1 MQPKEI
7 FKLAMEGKEV
17 PRVPY
22 IETSIAFNLSES
34 ILGRKL
40 KPLEIPHLGL
50 KARNVEDEKELARML
65 GRDEISI
72 RFTAPTFCEKL
83 VGADGQLFPG
93 EGYINS
99 MDAFHKHFHLP
110 DPDDDRLYEPVREYV
125 EAKEEFPVVFSTRLG
140 FLSAFMSIG
149 FECLM
154 EAMYED
160 HELIDAVM
168 GAYVDWSAKVI
179 RRVIDMGVDCIK
191 TTDDFAFN
199 TGPFMSP
206 AMFRQWV
213 TPYHERAYKEINV
226 PWILH
231 TDGLVDALLDDIYA
245 MGFNALHP
253 IDPNCYD
260 IREFKKKQGHKSVI
274 IGNVDLNNLGRGT
287 PESVAKETKE
297 LIRDLGPGY
306 GWCLSASNSVPDYV
320 KPENLL
326 CMAKTL
332 KEYGTYPINVPE

>member
-7 FKLAMEGKEV
+7 FALAMARKEV

-22 IETSIAFNLSES
+22 IETSIAFKLSETV
-34 ILGRKL
+34 LGRKL
-40 KPLEIPHLGL
+40 KPVEIPQLGL
-50 KARNVEDEKELARML
+50 KARHVEDEKELSRKL
-65 GRDEISI
+65 GRDEISV
-72 RFTAPTFCEKL
+72 RFTAPVFCEMMM
-83 VGADGQLFPG
+83 GADGIRFPG
-93 EGYINS
+93 EGYINN
-99 MDAFHKHFHLP
+99 MDAFQKHFHLP
-110 DPDDDRLYEPVREYV
+110 DPEDDDLYSVVKQYV
-125 EAKEEFPVVFSTRLG
+125 DGKDEFPVVFSTRLG

-149 FECLM
+149 FEALM
-154 EAMYED
+154 LAMYQD
-160 HELIDAVM
+160 HELVDAVM
-168 GAYVDWSAKVI
+168 SAYVEWSAKVV

-206 AMFRQWV
+206 EMFRKWV
-213 TPYHERAYKEINV
+213 VPYHERARKEIDV

-231 TDGLVDALLDDIYA
+231 TDGLVDSMLDDIYA

-260 IREFKKKQGHKSVI
+260 IREFKKKNGHRSVI
-274 IGNVDLNNLGRGT
+274 IGNVDLNNLGMGT
-287 PESVAKETKE
+287 PESVAEETKE

-320 KPENLL
+320 KPENLIS
-326 CMAKTL
+326 MAQTL
-332 KEYGTYPINVPE
+332 QRYGTYPINID

>member
-7 FKLAMEGKEV
+7 FKLAMARKEV

-22 IETSIAFNLSES
+22 IETAIAFRLSETL
-34 ILGRKL
+34 LGRKL
-40 KPLEIPHLGL
+40 KPAEIHQLGI
-50 KARNVEDEKELARML
+50 KNRNVEDEKELSRLL
-65 GRDEISI
+65 GRDEISV
-72 RFTAPTFCEKL
+72 RLTAPTFCEMV
-83 VGADGQLFPG
+83 VGADGQRFSG
-93 EGYINS
+93 EGYINN
-99 MDAFHKHFHLP
+99 MDAFRKHFHLP
-110 DPDDDRLYEPVREYV
+110 DPEDDDLYTVVKQYV
-125 EAKEEFPVVFSTRLG
+125 DGKDEFPVVFSTRLG

-149 FECLM
+149 FEALM
-154 EAMYED
+154 IAMYRD

-179 RRVIDMGVDCIK
+179 RRVIDMGVDCIM

-206 AMFRQWV
+206 EMFRKWV
-213 TPYHERAYKEINV
+213 VPYHERAYREISV

-231 TDGLVDALLDDIYA
+231 TDGLLDSMLDDLYA

-260 IREFKKKQGHKSVI
+260 IREFKKKHGHRSVI
-274 IGNVDLNNLGRGT
+274 IGNVNLNNLGMGT
-287 PESVAKETKE
+287 PESVARETRE

-320 KPENLL
+320 KPENLIS
-326 CMAKTL
+326 MTQTL
-332 KEYGTYPINVPE
+332 KRYGKYPINVE

>member
-7 FKLAMEGKEV
+7 FKLAMAGQEV

-22 IETSIAFNLSES
+22 IETSIAFKLSETV
-34 ILGRKL
+34 LERKL
-40 KPLEIPHLGL
+40 KPVEIPQLGL
-50 KARNVEDEKELARML
+50 KARNVEDEKELSRLL
-65 GRDEISI
+65 GRDEISF

-83 VGADGQLFPG
+83 VGADGQVFPG

-99 MDAFHKHFHLP
+99 MDAFKKHFHLP
-110 DPDDDRLYEPVREYV
+110 DPDNDELYEPLRTYV
-125 EAKEEFPVVFSTRLG
+125 EGKEEFPVVFSTRLG

-149 FECLM
+149 FEALM
-154 EAMYED
+154 ISMYENQ
-160 HELIDAVM
+160 ELVDAVM
-168 GAYVDWSAKVI
+168 NAYVEWSAKVI

-206 AMFRQWV
+206 AMFKKWV
-213 TPYHERAYKEINV
+213 VPYHERAYKEISV

-231 TDGLVDALLDDIYA
+231 TDGKVDALLEDIFA

-260 IREFKKKQGHKSVI
+260 IREFKRKHGNQTVI
-274 IGNVDLNNLGRGT
+274 IGNVNLNNLGMGT
-287 PESVAKETKE
+287 PESVAKETKD

-306 GWCLSASNSVPDYV
+306 GWCISASNSVPDYV

-326 CMAKTL
+326 SMAQTIRKH
-332 KEYGTYPINVPE
+332 GRYPIDWA

>member
-7 FKLAMEGKEV
+7 FKLTMTKQEV

-22 IETSIAFNLSES
+22 IETSIAFKLSET

-40 KPLEIPHLGL
+40 TPVEIPQLGL
-50 KARNVEDEKELARML
+50 KSRNVEDEKELSRLL

-72 RFTAPTFCEKL
+72 RFTAPTFCEKH
-83 VGADGQLFPG
+83 VGADGLVFPG
-93 EGYINS
+93 EGFITS
-99 MDAFHKHFHLP
+99 MDAFQEHFHLP
-110 DPDDDRLYEPVREYV
+110 DPDDDQLYEVVKTYV

-140 FLSAFMSIG
+140 FLSAQMSMG
-149 FECLM
+149 FETM
-154 EAMYED
+154 MTAIYDD
-160 HELIDAVM
+160 HELLDAVM
-168 GAYVDWSAKVI
+168 TAYVEWSAKVI

-199 TGPFMSP
+199 SGPFMSP
-206 AMFRQWV
+206 AMFKEWV
-213 TPYHERAYKEINV
+213 TPYHEKAYKEINV

-231 TDGLVDALLDDIYA
+231 TDGLVDVLLDDLYA

-260 IREFKKKQGHKSVI
+260 IREFKKKHGQKSVI
-274 IGNVDLNNLGRGT
+274 IGNVDLNNLGMGT

-326 CMAKTL
+326 SMAQTL
-332 KEYGTYPINVPE
+332 QRYGKYPIDVD

>member
-1 MQPKEI
+1 MANQ
-7 FKLAMEGKEV
+7 EV

-22 IETSIAFNLSES
+22 IETSIAFKLSETV
-34 ILGRKL
+34 LGRKL
-40 KPLEIPHLGL
+40 KPVEIPQLGI
-50 KARNVEDEKELARML
+50 KARHVEDEKELARLL

-72 RFTAPTFCEKL
+72 RFTAPTFCEMM
-83 VGADGQLFPG
+83 VGADGHRFPG

-99 MDAFHKHFHLP
+99 MDAFHKLFHLP
-110 DPDDDRLYEPVREYV
+110 DPEDDDLYAVVKQYV
-125 EAKEEFPVVFSTRLG
+125 DGKDEFPVVFSTRLG

-149 FECLM
+149 FEALM
-154 EAMYED
+154 LAMYND
-160 HELIDAVM
+160 HELVDAVM
-168 GAYVDWSAKVI
+168 SAYVEWSAKVI

-206 AMFRQWV
+206 EMFRKWV
-213 TPYHERAYKEINV
+213 TPYHERAYKEISV

-231 TDGLVDALLDDIYA
+231 TDGMVDPMLDDIYA

-260 IREFKKKQGHKSVI
+260 IREFKRKNGSKSVI
-274 IGNVDLNNLGRGT
+274 IGNVDLNNLGMGT
-287 PESVAKETKE
+287 PESVAEETKG
-297 LIRDLGPGY
+297 LLRDLGPGY
-306 GWCLSASNSVPDYV
+306 GWCISASNSVPDYV

-326 CMAKTL
+326 SMANTIR
-332 KEYGTYPINVPE
+332 EFGRYPITIE

>member
-7 FKLAMEGKEV
+7 FMLAMAKQEV

-22 IETSIAFNLSES
+22 IETSIAFKLSET

-40 KPLEIPHLGL
+40 KPVEIAPLGL
-50 KARNVEDEKELARML
+50 KARNIEDEKELARLL

-72 RFTAPTFCEKL
+72 RFTAPTFCEKI

-93 EGYINS
+93 EGYIKD
-99 MDAFHKHFHLP
+99 MDAFKRLFRLP
-110 DPDDDRLYEPVREYV
+110 DPDDDRLYAIVKDYV
-125 EAKEEFPVVFSTRLG
+125 ERKEEFPVVFSTRLG
-140 FLSAFMSIG
+140 FLSAYMAIG
-149 FECLM
+149 FETLM
-154 EAMYED
+154 LAMYQNP
-160 HELIDAVM
+160 ELVDAVM
-168 GAYVDWSAKVI
+168 SAYVDWSAKVI

-206 AMFRQWV
+206 AMFRKWV
-213 TPYHERAYKEINV
+213 VPYHERASKQINV

-231 TDGLVDALLDDIYA
+231 TDGKVDVLLEDIFK

-260 IREFKKKQGHKSVI
+260 IREFKRQHGHRTVL
-274 IGNVDLNNLGRGT
+274 IGNVDLNNLGMGT
-287 PESVAKETKE
+287 PESVAEETKS

-306 GWCLSASNSVPDYV
+306 GWCISASNSVPDYV

-326 CMAKTL
+326 SMAETIRKH
-332 KEYGTYPINVPE
+332 GRYPICVD